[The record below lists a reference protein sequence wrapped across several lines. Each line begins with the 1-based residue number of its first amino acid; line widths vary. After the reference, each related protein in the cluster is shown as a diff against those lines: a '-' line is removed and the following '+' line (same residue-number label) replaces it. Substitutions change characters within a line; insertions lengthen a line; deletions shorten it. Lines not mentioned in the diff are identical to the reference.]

1 MTRQEER
8 IRARRRQRRRQAR
21 MVRRVVFGVCLFI
34 ILILCIY
41 GHHNHKRVLSLQSE
55 IDRLEQQL
63 KKSKSDS
70 NDLKK
75 QLDELQKELEQKQQ
89 ELDKKEAALY
99 DDPNKPNVYMTFDDG
114 PSSNTD
120 TILDTLAANNIRAT
134 FFCIAQKGEANEKRY
149 QRIVNEG
156 HTIGM
161 HSYTHE
167 YGTVYASLES
177 FEQDVTQISDY
188 IFQMTGVRPKYYR
201 FPGGSSNTVSKV
213 PMKECIR
220 YLNQSGLTYF
230 DWNAQNDDATGK
242 SYTASQ
248 LVEHAMKNVKMAG

>member
-1 MTRQEER
+1 
-8 IRARRRQRRRQAR
+8 
-21 MVRRVVFGVCLFI
+21 
-34 ILILCIY
+34 
-41 GHHNHKRVLSLQSE
+41 
-55 IDRLEQQL
+55 
-63 KKSKSDS
+63 
-70 NDLKK
+70 
-75 QLDELQKELEQKQQ
+75 
-89 ELDKKEAALY
+89 
-99 DDPNKPNVYMTFDDG
+99 
-114 PSSNTD
+114 
-120 TILDTLAANNIRAT
+120 
-134 FFCIAQKGEANEKRY
+134 
-149 QRIVNEG
+149 
-156 HTIGM
+156 M

-248 LVEHAMKNVKMAG
+248 LVEHAMKNVKTAGDNVVLLMHDEQTKTATAEALPTLIKRLKNAGYDILPITDKTPLVQHVSKTP